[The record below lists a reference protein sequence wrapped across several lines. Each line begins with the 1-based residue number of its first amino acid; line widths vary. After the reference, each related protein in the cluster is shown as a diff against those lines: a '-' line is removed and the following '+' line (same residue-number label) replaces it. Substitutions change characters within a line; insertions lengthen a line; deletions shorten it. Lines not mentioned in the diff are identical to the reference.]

1 MSFSVTIPSRLPVLR
16 GDFALRSLLGEQA
29 EQARI
34 SRKSAALSVSCSHC
48 LQLARSLR
56 RKTFVIVSLKEG
68 LGIVV
73 H

>member
-1 MSFSVTIPSRLPVLR
+1 MSFSVTIPSRLRVLR
-16 GDFALRSLLGEQA
+16 GGFPLCSLLGEQS

-34 SRKSAALSVSCSHC
+34 SRKSATLSVSCSHC
-48 LQLARSLR
+48 LQLAHSLS

-68 LGIVV
+68 LGIAV